1 MHQCKVNKKHIDEDT
16 VEKKSIPS
24 KCLFT
29 MYMYTYPCILSWKQ
43 QAIYIVY
50 SEQNIS
56 NNYNLTNHTVTQV
69 TIY

>member
-29 MYMYTYPCILSWKQ
+29 CTCKHILVYCPGNNKQYTLYILNKTFQ
-43 QAIYIVY
+43 I
-50 SEQNIS
+50 
-56 NNYNLTNHTVTQV
+56 T
-69 TIY
+69 TI